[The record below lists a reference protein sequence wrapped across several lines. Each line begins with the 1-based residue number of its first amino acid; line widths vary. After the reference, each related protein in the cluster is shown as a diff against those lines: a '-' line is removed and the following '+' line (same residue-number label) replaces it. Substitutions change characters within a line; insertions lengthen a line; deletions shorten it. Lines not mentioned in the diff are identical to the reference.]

1 VVTSSNLI
9 IFIYLIKI
17 KISSIYIYTCSLQT
31 DTRECYAK
39 IFSRIK
45 LNVMKIGKGKL
56 SLNNLDELRV
66 SCMIMLRG

>member
-1 VVTSSNLI
+1 MSNKFFTYL
-9 IFIYLIKI
+9 FIQHIKI
-17 KISSIYIYTCSLQT
+17 NISSIYTCSLQT

-39 IFSRIK
+39 IFGRIK